1 MPDNNK
7 TPVRSFKIDGQV
19 FDIPESK
26 VNDFLNDAPEAEEI
40 RSYTVG
46 KDTFDI
52 PVPQVEEFLTDAP
65 EAKPVQQYPEQQEN
79 TADYGPFDKETV
91 EKYPQARQNFE
102 RWQKGQTTAR
112 QDSVEPTIDPNA
124 VNFKDENFK
133 KPTPETKD
141 DDLTGFW
148 QEIGKRGHRSAIELN
163 KMLANAPDFVN
174 RIAVQAFNASP
185 PGQAIQGIGEI
196 VGQNWKMEAKDL
208 RPEQFNEY
216 SEKQKEQLT
225 KKIAEINPK
234 HEQGIIESAKKG
246 DWITFTRNLAGG
258 VADSFAPSLAMMI
271 SGAGMA
277 APGMISSGAAVFG
290 AGKYDEMDKAAPNM
304 TEDAKV
310 MAAAA
315 NGAFEG
321 IFETYLGS
329 GAVGKAFRKIIEQE
343 GKQAAKGVV
352 QRGLSK
358 GFSDLLSKYPALAPL
373 GEGFEEMGTQVAQNV
388 VDKYSGYRPDIS
400 ITEGVADA
408 GAIGMAAG
416 ASHSAP
422 LYATKKV
429 VDGIAGT
436 PQQPTGPNQP
446 QAPVDPEGQAPTVNP
461 EQQLNALREQYRQ
474 EAAGK
479 LDEFKHKTGNIVT
492 GVDHKGNTYF
502 VKDGDRA
509 DEDGMLIVYDENG
522 KKEQIHENNISDWV
536 TTDYE
541 SALEAQMQAFD
552 QQVEQRLRPQV
563 NDKVNYQGQPHI
575 ILEDNGDSYTL
586 ADMQGNPVD
595 NVPKQTIIQENQAQ
609 QPAEATEGQQPG
621 VQPQEQPQPKPVV
634 TETIGGNKYGFTEN
648 EDGSLD
654 LVIPENAE
662 PQKLLTQL
670 EKEFKD
676 NPDWEVRAEKEV
688 VEVPPESRFQRP
700 TQREIIRNIQVA
712 PKNNQNVTGQTSQEN
727 KTSEINPELKQQVE
741 AETQPSYQYRGQEI
755 DRETAQGLIEVAAM
769 QENPEKLNDLVVNND
784 EQLTKL
790 MQKSFPEKKPSYK
803 LGNRNLTPTQAK
815 AAILAAETPEEL
827 SRVKIQNDNQF
838 DELLQQK
845 EEEFNQAAQKEQEQR
860 NREHDYLVSKLRTH
874 NNLSEGIRQRAN
886 TSQIVQK
893 AAQLG
898 YTVKPGN
905 KGKLIVTNENGS
917 EIQYTPDRTSSQKKN
932 QHPTL
937 QEYDNDFQQKVETI
951 LSPAA
956 LTGVE
961 LGDLRPA
968 EVKQGVIDIQAG
980 KKTVPANRLLDEL
993 ENSYNSGVVEWK
1005 GDRTTGERGPQMS
1018 FDEFVNF
1025 WQGSEL
1031 NEQEQAAAEQIP
1043 EETADAILDDEGE
1056 LTPEMWHELYNQ
1068 YVNLEQNEQETGSVQ
1083 ETETSETATEQTE
1096 GETGTESAEIIEND
1110 SKQEEKLTETESQQP
1125 EQQTSEEISEDRSL
1139 QNREE
1144 ISETGEERLQNWWEE
1159 YDVVNEI
1166 TDFSGQKQQGEW
1178 IKIANAYFPLS
1189 EVQKY
1194 NSKDELL
1201 AAKLK
1206 EGETQQQSTDVQENL
1221 TTEQEGVKETEL
1233 TPEET
1238 EIYNQAKTVVDNSL
1252 KNTTPEEMQKAKT
1265 GSGFAA
1271 AKFAMRYTSPEKN
1284 QRLYNAIYNLYFD
1297 AVKNYPTEQVS
1308 GNLTNET
1315 TKAEQ
1320 PENRGKEAT
1329 KKTFKL
1335 PIEKN
1340 LEQAE
1345 ERVEKKKQD
1354 NEAIKS
1360 ATKTPRTVRELAD
1373 LEAEKQQGLISGV
1386 ILSSLEK
1393 NDSFKVG
1400 RDKTYTVTR
1409 KTKPKKVEYSREKH
1423 SGQYDRT
1430 TVTITDN
1437 EGKKYTYE
1445 LWDNWIQDGN
1455 KMVSTIHRKGA
1466 TRKSDMVGQLSRDI
1480 EGDIN
1485 LDLINE
1491 NNQLHEKTDSYKII
1505 EKELNRINKEQ
1516 PEVDEE
1522 VGNKTPEQK
1531 PETPENQSEPQQ
1543 EVGSNVGSNE
1553 YKYHLR
1559 SRPFS
1564 IGTYPQNDNFV
1575 RHEEDNTPFGKV
1587 IYSEP
1592 LSIKDVKKFELV
1604 PEGQVEAGDYVMS
1617 LGNNEYPVRVEVVKN
1632 QKGQDAVKLTNEE
1645 NGFNQNMSA
1654 VDFMEQLQEGKFI
1667 KAPQNKPESKFFDDK
1682 VEQAGKKKPKRK
1694 SFTQQV
1700 KKGLNEKEIDRLDE
1714 LRNKLRNKLG
1724 GQLNA
1729 GLDPE
1734 TFMMAAEATGLVIKS
1749 GMRQFSDYA
1758 SSMVDLLGNKI
1769 KPHLK
1774 ALYEYTKRADSAE
1787 FIDKMTP
1794 TNEVD
1799 NADIDEILQQSDE
1812 SNVNLD
1818 NENNQQDVSD
1828 RTGNSEQDSG
1838 RNADDVRPDQNDVP
1852 SDRGRSGNT
1861 GTSNQGTG
1869 RTGNQ
1874 KQEGSQGRID
1884 LFTPT
1889 DGERSDSG
1897 ISEKDEGLQS
1907 ETENAGNTDTE
1918 RGSDNRTEGNNDER
1932 TGNHSDR
1939 GSNQKDNKSTKSFAE
1954 RVKEN
1959 LKKQKAAEN
1968 VPVKPTNRENI
1979 SETLPFLL
1987 EEQQDDVY
1995 KAEKRYYNPDQKT
2008 HEKAYGKGML
2018 FTNGTGTGKT
2028 YTGLGVIKRFIK
2040 QGKNRILIVVPS
2052 QPKVSDWIEDA
2063 KNLNINV
2070 NGLKD
2075 TQDKG
2080 EGVVITTYA
2089 NMRANMKL
2097 MEEDFDLVV
2106 YDESH
2111 RLMEDKNGNPSS
2123 TTYAHYNIS
2132 NKSKDQALA
2141 RLKMVH
2147 PLWKK
2152 ELDLEKQIRREG
2164 ERRANPDLMEEMYQ
2178 ESLAKEKELEAELKE
2193 VNEQQKKVLPDLE
2206 KRAQKAYE
2214 NTKVL
2219 FLSATPFKMHFNL
2232 RYANG
2237 YLYDWGEEITYESA
2251 SRGQSRVDA
2260 ESRFFLDNF
2269 GSAYE
2274 WKYHRL
2280 QKKSDANPQAVAMQ
2294 EAEFAEK
2301 LMKSGAMSGRAIES
2315 EQDYSREF
2323 PLVALDKSEL
2333 INRAYSDIYNY
2344 STKEFS
2350 ELTTAAGEVF
2360 HNYNYTTK
2368 LFESLKT
2375 SMVLP
2380 RVKEH
2385 IKLGRKVVL
2394 FHRRRQ
2400 SGVAPPFQT
2409 VLNTTRINAKFVLND
2424 PDSNQKSKDQAE
2436 EALRQADAFEEKY
2449 GELLEYEQNLNYNSA
2464 IDQVVEEFGVDR
2476 VRFINGTVSKKDKNK
2491 AVIDFNNDNSGVDI
2505 IVVQEEA
2512 GKEGISLH
2520 DTTGKHQRVEIS
2532 LSMPISSITALQMEG
2547 RIYRIG
2553 QETDAIFEYPLLG
2566 LDLEVAYFGQNINR
2580 RLSTTENLAVG
2591 NQSRDLIRSF
2601 AEGVLFN
2608 SSADSPNV
2616 EQGKG
2621 GKEYDKKE
2629 VELQSE
2635 FQRARLVYQT
2645 NQKQRG
2651 RRDQRKGIDYYPTP
2665 EPVGQKMVEWLGLES
2680 GETGLEPSAGHGAIA
2695 MWFPDRAKVTAIEPA
2710 YGLYSKLTA
2719 RVGGAEPKVIND
2731 TFENHHVVNK
2741 YDGIAMNPPF
2751 GQGGKT
2757 AMDHI
2762 EKAFSHLREGGR
2774 IVAIVP
2780 NGGSMQKRLD
2790 KFFAAENDKGK
2801 LVNPDAVLKAEIEM
2815 PGVMFDQAGTKIN
2828 SKIIVIDKVPIKSE
2842 RQIRD
2847 EVRRESNQR
2856 ALDGGALMTLEEIS
2870 QEVDRRMRAQIA
2882 NREWTYPSH
2891 DFKDIENINELFD
2904 VIEDLELPERT
2915 KPEGSSQPQAG
2926 PAVTEQNTDKPKYEI
2941 FEQKH
2946 SQTGEDLF
2954 MAMPTEYLGKDTFRE
2969 LKQLAKKHDGYYSS
2983 YQNKANNVKRGFTF
2997 KSEESR
3003 NKFVAEAQ
3011 KDDTGIRLRVS
3022 EPLYSPTERALE
3034 RIKQEKGTPEQFKSM
3049 LLKNGAKQAELD
3061 WMGFDEFSQDKKSL
3075 TKQEIQEW
3083 IDGNKVEIEEV
3094 EKGEGQTTTD
3104 DAVMNLPEDGKLNV
3118 MYIPVTEKL
3127 KKVATEQGM
3136 PLFKDTESQFI
3147 TDRIHNNKLKAL
3159 FQKYF
3164 ESAKNTGT
3172 IHVVTSPQEVPA
3184 EFRQKQT
3191 LKGTQG
3197 FYDVNTGET
3206 YFITGNIQD
3215 PAEAFKT
3222 WVHEVGVHRGLS
3234 NIIPPAEL
3242 NSFFQKIYDDIG
3254 SEEIKANIPESY
3266 HELDPTEQAEEYLA
3280 FLGEKVVNEKDLTP
3294 REKGV
3299 WQRIIDTVK
3308 NILNKLFTG
3317 ARYTTKDAEN
3327 VVKAAVQS
3335 VYRPPTGQ
3343 KTSKQ
3348 TSKPETKGRFLD
3360 DVISQPKQTPITET
3374 EAFRDWFGDS
3384 KVVDENGKPLVVYHG
3399 TDSEFNEFDTPSYF
3413 TDDEYVAEFYSDP
3426 PWRDSN
3432 ENVVQEVYLS
3442 IQNPKT
3448 IDLNNKSWD
3457 SIDINEEI
3465 ENAINNDY
3473 DGLILENVM
3482 DGESSPYPQTQ
3493 YIAFSPTQIKSA
3505 TGNRGTFDRNNP
3517 DIRYRKTS
3525 DKLEDAQSAILNSD
3539 GFINDNI
3546 EALRAA
3552 TEAYNEQAPGKV
3564 PLKKSLEQM
3573 REFWI
3578 DQNMP
3583 IRRWEEEIK
3592 KRGGKQD
3599 DNSKPYRDIRN
3610 MFGRMEA
3617 LYRKF
3622 QDQKM
3627 NPIKDSIVK
3636 LVDSGIDSKSILP
3649 YIIAK
3654 HGLERNRVM
3663 RQNRLDEWKLNYE
3676 AKNGEKPSQEM
3687 TEAQAAKLEGQDFSG
3702 LKPFDTNDKFDNVDD
3717 LARSIVDG
3725 FEQQAEDKL
3734 LNEFWDNIRSA
3745 TSYTLE
3751 TWKEGGQISEK
3762 EYEKLKKQYKHF
3774 VPLRGWRE
3782 DAAKFLN
3789 YKDNEGGIGKSLK
3802 RALGRKSLADNPF
3815 AYIQSVA
3822 FKAINEQVTNEIKQS
3837 AFRLVFNNYGGDFKD
3852 LHQIKRAYLVRKE
3865 IWNEETEQNEEAW
3878 VLYRDENGNLAR
3890 PPKEMFDEGDVKIE
3904 FNNDHEKLR
3913 TIWNAKQHEVVVRNN
3928 GGFSVMIFPDSQ
3940 LSVAQSLNNQNT
3952 MANFLGHSFD
3962 ARKLGETWLFRGL
3975 GSVTNFMKG
3984 MMTSYNPVFPATNF
3998 FRDQPE
4004 AALTQFIRGNARVA
4018 DFPTKYT
4025 PIAAK
4030 AIIENI
4036 AGKNKN
4042 GKYVEELRNFYEAG
4056 GTTGFTHEKRVE
4068 QLEKELKKEIDRAL
4082 RASTTK
4088 GKTIDKLTHILDYI
4102 EHWNRIFED
4111 TTRFAVYLSARDKGM
4126 TVRDAAFQSRTAS
4139 VDFNMKGKGTR
4150 VVESFFAF
4158 FKAGINALQKNAK
4171 LGKDHPKRFA
4181 ATAAGVATLGLLE
4194 ALVNDWI
4201 DDDDEYYRLNDYVRQ
4216 NYFVLQKWWGDENEY
4231 LRIPLPQFWRGFH
4244 ALGVSV
4250 YDYAKGKST
4259 LGEAIGQTVSNM
4271 IAGMAPIDV
4280 TGFIHEGKFSSDPL
4294 WPTSIKP
4301 IREIV
4306 VNRNFMGSQIAM
4318 EPFTKSLEEDLSDS
4332 GLHKRNVN
4340 PLIKF
4345 VTDMMFKAAGGE
4357 GKLKFKMTED
4367 GELKYVVDA
4376 LDVNPSKIEH
4386 FINGYL
4392 GGTSKFLNDFVT
4404 TLWQFGDTEEEF
4416 DINNA
4421 PFLNSFIRNV
4431 PEEKWGIL
4439 REYQAFEDAIQDAD
4453 KYRSTAQSDMNAEG
4467 MKKFYRSDYAEAKAV
4482 YDIYDS
4488 AISDIMEAYGF
4499 DSEEAAK
4506 EVTDLMKEAID
4517 KFEQLNIKEK

>member
-91 EKYPQARQNFE
+91 EKYPQARQNFK

-803 LGNRNLTPTQAK
+803 LGNRNLTPAQVK

-905 KGKLIVTNENGS
+905 KGKLIVTNKNGS

-956 LTGVE
+956 LTVVE

-993 ENSYNSGVVEWK
+993 ENAYNSGVVEWK

-1056 LTPEMWHELYNQ
+1056 LTPEMWNELYNQ

-1083 ETETSETATEQTE
+1083 ETETPETTDGEQAE
-1096 GETGTESAEIIEND
+1096 ETGTESTEIVEND

-1221 TTEQEGVKETEL
+1221 TTEQEGVKEPEL

-1345 ERVEKKKQD
+1345 ERVEKKNKPNLEAVPPDDWRNNLMKARTYARDLMGVDELTKRRNENTLDWTDKDSIVKAIDEYSSQKQPENKT
-1354 NEAIKS
+1354 NEDVSQEKEQKAEYGANNKVVSKERYEELRKKMRDKLNNLNAGFDPEIFTMGAEMAAFHVEAGARKFADFAKLMTDDFGDAIKPYLKAIYKGAGDMPGMEQVKKEMDS
-1360 ATKTPRTVRELAD
+1360 PDVVDNYNLDDIGKVEQQQEVAEQKEEQPDPDENELRTESISPKAFVVTGNTRPIKDKLKGLGGKWLKKYSGWMFPKTRQTEVEREFGIGWEKRTDETGMTPVDKLVISIQKKLAAKEKIKNTPQLTALAEQAGMKLGEEYSDIKELYDLASVALNEYFAENNERYSPEGKTPAQAKEIVQELIEMQD
-1373 LEAEKQQGLISGV
+1373 LLPTETQRSARQVELQQFSTPPAFAFLA
-1386 ILSSLEK
+1386 
-1393 NDSFKVG
+1393 
-1400 RDKTYTVTR
+1400 
-1409 KTKPKKVEYSREKH
+1409 
-1423 SGQYDRT
+1423 
-1430 TVTITDN
+1430 
-1437 EGKKYTYE
+1437 
-1445 LWDNWIQDGN
+1445 NWTAG
-1455 KMVSTIHRKGA
+1455 
-1466 TRKSDMVGQLSRDI
+1466 
-1480 EGDIN
+1480 
-1485 LDLINE
+1485 INE
-1491 NNQLHEKTDSYKII
+1491 NDHALEPSAGEGNIATFAKAAGATVYVNEIDQNRSDNLRKLGFDRIVNEDAKHLHAVKAMKDVPVTVVVM
-1505 EKELNRINKEQ
+1505 N
-1516 PEVDEE
+1516 P
-1522 VGNKTPEQK
+1522 
-1531 PETPENQSEPQQ
+1531 
-1543 EVGSNVGSNE
+1543 
-1553 YKYHLR
+1553 
-1559 SRPFS
+1559 PFS
-1564 IGTYPQNDNFV
+1564 KDIALGGKMDLHAAEKHIDAALSKLEDEGRLVAIVGKGMSFDSHTHKPWWDKIKKKYQVRANVLVNGNAYSKKGTNFDNRLLVIDKNGETFPS
-1575 RHEEDNTPFGKV
+1575 DNIVQGNALN
-1587 IYSEP
+1587 YSE
-1592 LSIKDVKKFELV
+1592 LV
-1604 PEGQVEAGDYVMS
+1604 D
-1617 LGNNEYPVRVEVVKN
+1617 
-1632 QKGQDAVKLTNEE
+1632 
-1645 NGFNQNMSA
+1645 
-1654 VDFMEQLQEGKFI
+1654 
-1667 KAPQNKPESKFFDDK
+1667 
-1682 VEQAGKKKPKRK
+1682 
-1694 SFTQQV
+1694 
-1700 KKGLNEKEIDRLDE
+1700 
-1714 LRNKLRNKLG
+1714 
-1724 GQLNA
+1724 
-1729 GLDPE
+1729 
-1734 TFMMAAEATGLVIKS
+1734 
-1749 GMRQFSDYA
+1749 
-1758 SSMVDLLGNKI
+1758 
-1769 KPHLK
+1769 
-1774 ALYEYTKRADSAE
+1774 
-1787 FIDKMTP
+1787 
-1794 TNEVD
+1794 
-1799 NADIDEILQQSDE
+1799 ILQQIPKRPRITYSKYNDYGKSEQSNQKQNVRPSSGSQREGTTSSTTNVGGVQPGSTGQSQSDNIRP
-1812 SNVNLD
+1812 SGNGGR
-1818 NENNQQDVSD
+1818 NNQSPSLFDQ
-1828 RTGNSEQDSG
+1828 Q
-1838 RNADDVRPDQNDVP
+1838 RNEDA
-1852 SDRGRSGNT
+1852 
-1861 GTSNQGTG
+1861 GTG
-1869 RTGNQ
+1869 RTGSTGQTGQTNRTGQ
-1874 KQEGSQGRID
+1874 RRGTTQ
-1884 LFTPT
+1884 
-1889 DGERSDSG
+1889 
-1897 ISEKDEGLQS
+1897 
-1907 ETENAGNTDTE
+1907 GNTDNKSSVRGNEQQPSSLPEQASPENKSGRTKPGERLSVKRLPKQNTSTE
-1918 RGSDNRTEGNNDER
+1918 IVGYDEYAPEIAIEGSKPHPTKLVESSAMGSVSLPETDYVPQLDKKIIESGALSNAQLEDVILAGNAHRQTLPNGETRGFFLGAGTGYGKGRTIAAVIMDNWNRGNKKAVWVSKNDKAHRESSEYWEAVGGDPKKAFMAKNAKKPINQKNGVLLTKYGTISGNYEVNDPYRQSEAFWTDAPQTRLQQLAQWLGRDFDGVIAFDESHEMANATGGVSARGRKDPAKKALAGIELQEMFPNAKIIYSSATGATEVSNLAYAQRLGLWGDGTPFSDPMDFISAVENSGVAGMEIVAKDLKAMGLYTAKSISYEGVEYNTLNHDLMPEQKELYNKVGRAWRTIYENVEAAIDANNTSSRGKAFAKGRFWSTQQRFFNQIITTLQMPSVIQDVQKQLDEGRAPIIQLVNTNEAQQERSLAEAKQNKKEEIDYDELDMSPKQMLLDFLRNGFPVGLYEDRVDENGNTQKVPVRDSEGNQVTNPE
-1932 TGNHSDR
+1932 
-1939 GSNQKDNKSTKSFAE
+1939 AE
-1954 RVKEN
+1954 RIRDN
-1959 LKKQKAAEN
+1959 LIAELDRELTLPESPLDMILNTFGAEN
-1968 VPVKPTNRENI
+1968 VAEITGRSNRIVQRLNDNNELVKV
-1979 SETLPFLL
+1979 
-1987 EEQQDDVY
+1987 EERRTDKHT
-1995 KAEKRYYNPDQKT
+1995 KADTEAFMN
-2008 HEKAYGKGML
+2008 GKKNVLVFSQAG
-2018 FTNGTGTGKT
+2018 GTGAS
-2028 YTGLGVIKRFIK
+2028 FHA
-2040 QGKNRILIVVPS
+2040 S
-2052 QPKVSDWIEDA
+2052 
-2063 KNLNINV
+2063 
-2070 NGLKD
+2070 
-2075 TQDKG
+2075 
-2080 EGVVITTYA
+2080 
-2089 NMRANMKL
+2089 
-2097 MEEDFDLVV
+2097 
-2106 YDESH
+2106 
-2111 RLMEDKNGNPSS
+2111 
-2123 TTYAHYNIS
+2123 
-2132 NKSKDQALA
+2132 
-2141 RLKMVH
+2141 
-2147 PLWKK
+2147 
-2152 ELDLEKQIRREG
+2152 LEK
-2164 ERRANPDLMEEMYQ
+2164 
-2178 ESLAKEKELEAELKE
+2178 K
-2193 VNEQQKKVLPDLE
+2193 
-2206 KRAQKAYE
+2206 
-2214 NTKVL
+2214 
-2219 FLSATPFKMHFNL
+2219 
-2232 RYANG
+2232 
-2237 YLYDWGEEITYESA
+2237 
-2251 SRGQSRVDA
+2251 
-2260 ESRFFLDNF
+2260 
-2269 GSAYE
+2269 
-2274 WKYHRL
+2274 
-2280 QKKSDANPQAVAMQ
+2280 
-2294 EAEFAEK
+2294 
-2301 LMKSGAMSGRAIES
+2301 
-2315 EQDYSREF
+2315 
-2323 PLVALDKSEL
+2323 
-2333 INRAYSDIYNY
+2333 
-2344 STKEFS
+2344 
-2350 ELTTAAGEVF
+2350 
-2360 HNYNYTTK
+2360 
-2368 LFESLKT
+2368 
-2375 SMVLP
+2375 
-2380 RVKEH
+2380 
-2385 IKLGRKVVL
+2385 
-2394 FHRRRQ
+2394 
-2400 SGVAPPFQT
+2400 
-2409 VLNTTRINAKFVLND
+2409 
-2424 PDSNQKSKDQAE
+2424 
-2436 EALRQADAFEEKY
+2436 
-2449 GELLEYEQNLNYNSA
+2449 
-2464 IDQVVEEFGVDR
+2464 
-2476 VRFINGTVSKKDKNK
+2476 
-2491 AVIDFNNDNSGVDI
+2491 
-2505 IVVQEEA
+2505 
-2512 GKEGISLH
+2512 
-2520 DTTGKHQRVEIS
+2520 
-2532 LSMPISSITALQMEG
+2532 
-2547 RIYRIG
+2547 
-2553 QETDAIFEYPLLG
+2553 
-2566 LDLEVAYFGQNINR
+2566 
-2580 RLSTTENLAVG
+2580 
-2591 NQSRDLIRSF
+2591 
-2601 AEGVLFN
+2601 
-2608 SSADSPNV
+2608 
-2616 EQGKG
+2616 
-2621 GKEYDKKE
+2621 
-2629 VELQSE
+2629 
-2635 FQRARLVYQT
+2635 
-2645 NQKQRG
+2645 NQKQRVHYVLQAGWRADSAIQGFG
-2651 RRDQRKGIDYYPTP
+2651 RSHRSNQRIAPIFKLVTTDLKSQKRFLSSIAKRLEQLGALTKGQRDTGGQGILDGSYNLEGKYAKQALFQFYSDVNEGRVNGVDISVLEDQMALEIFKEVDGVREYNKDVVFNTKQFLNRIMSLDIDLMDKVFDGYMERLDEQVKIAKDSGTYDSGIESVEAENIKVVDQQPIHTDERTKAKTYITSFEVSRKNNKRTWEEINDEVIKYGDKFKGFYKQNNSGNVFGIVQQRVMNSDGSMETKIKRMSVSADSHITNYDLQTKYEKIDNAEAKEEWDDSYEKAPDVHKRTESIIKGLILPIWNRLPEKINVRRYIDEKGEIHLGRFFNNRDIQKISDQFEVENSQQYPTEQVKQIVKDGGVVRLSNGFEFTKARYQGVNVMKINNVSP
-2665 EPVGQKMVEWLGLES
+2665 YRDRERLER
-2680 GETGLEPSAGHGAIA
+2680 AGAIFNVKSSMA
-2695 MWFPDRAKVTAIEPA
+2695 MTGDFYISMDRATNVIEQIKELF
-2710 YGLYSKLTA
+2710 G
-2719 RVGGAEPKVIND
+2719 VNVI
-2731 TFENHHVVNK
+2731 
-2741 YDGIAMNPPF
+2741 
-2751 GQGGKT
+2751 
-2757 AMDHI
+2757 
-2762 EKAFSHLREGGR
+2762 
-2774 IVAIVP
+2774 
-2780 NGGSMQKRLD
+2780 
-2790 KFFAAENDKGK
+2790 AAENEDG
-2801 LVNPDAVLKAEIEM
+2801 E
-2815 PGVMFDQAGTKIN
+2815 F
-2828 SKIIVIDKVPIKSE
+2828 VPARKE
-2842 RQIRD
+2842 
-2847 EVRRESNQR
+2847 
-2856 ALDGGALMTLEEIS
+2856 
-2870 QEVDRRMRAQIA
+2870 
-2882 NREWTYPSH
+2882 
-2891 DFKDIENINELFD
+2891 
-2904 VIEDLELPERT
+2904 
-2915 KPEGSSQPQAG
+2915 
-2926 PAVTEQNTDKPKYEI
+2926 
-2941 FEQKH
+2941 
-2946 SQTGEDLF
+2946 TG
-2954 MAMPTEYLGKDTFRE
+2954 
-2969 LKQLAKKHDGYYSS
+2969 
-2983 YQNKANNVKRGFTF
+2983 NNVRYRT
-2997 KSEESR
+2997 
-3003 NKFVAEAQ
+3003 
-3011 KDDTGIRLRVS
+3011 T

-3061 WMGFDEFSQDKKSL
+3061 LMGFDEFSQDKKSL

-3094 EKGEGQTTTD
+3094 EKGEGQTTTN

-3118 MYIPVTEKL
+3118 MYLPVTDKL

-3164 ESAKNTGT
+3164 ENAKNTGT
-3172 IHVVTSPQEVPA
+3172 IHVVTSPQEVPV

-3335 VYRPPTGQ
+3335 VYQPPTGP
-3343 KTSKQ
+3343 KGSSANQ
-3348 TSKPETKGRFLD
+3348 TR
-3360 DVISQPKQTPITET
+3360 
-3374 EAFRDWFGDS
+3374 
-3384 KVVDENGKPLVVYHG
+3384 
-3399 TDSEFNEFDTPSYF
+3399 
-3413 TDDEYVAEFYSDP
+3413 
-3426 PWRDSN
+3426 
-3432 ENVVQEVYLS
+3432 
-3442 IQNPKT
+3442 
-3448 IDLNNKSWD
+3448 
-3457 SIDINEEI
+3457 
-3465 ENAINNDY
+3465 
-3473 DGLILENVM
+3473 
-3482 DGESSPYPQTQ
+3482 
-3493 YIAFSPTQIKSA
+3493 
-3505 TGNRGTFDRNNP
+3505 